1 MIYYCAARESNAQS
15 RITFHLYRKN
25 TNWWRELPAAFTYPF
40 MGPFNGANFASKGRV
55 ISCRL
60 ANRVGSRFETNR
72 KLLPEIIG
80 PISTPNDY
88 LNASSDEVFSLEL
101 QKQYARL
108 RCLRRKFFVTILS
121 MSVKSFLLIQ
131 ERRKKYAIC
140 RSPRQIEIYPLG

>member
-40 MGPFNGANFASKGRV
+40 MAPFNGANFASKGRV
-55 ISCRL
+55 TSCRL

-80 PISTPNDY
+80 PIST
-88 LNASSDEVFSLEL
+88 SSDEVVSLRGSCRNNACPPMVPTEKA
-101 QKQYARL
+101 QV
-108 RCLRRKFFVTILS
+108 FV
-121 MSVKSFLLIQ
+121 SVKPFLLIQ
-131 ERRKKYAIC
+131 ERRKEYAIC
-140 RSPRQIEIYPLG
+140 WSPRQIEIYPLG

>member
-1 MIYYCAARESNAQS
+1 MIYYWAARKSNAQS

-25 TNWWRELPAAFTYPF
+25 TNWGREQEPLRVPSWP
-40 MGPFNGANFASKGRV
+40 PFNGANFESRGRV

-88 LNASSDEVFSLEL
+88 LNTSSDEVVSLRGSCRNNACPPMVPTEKA
-101 QKQYARL
+101 QV
-108 RCLRRKFFVTILS
+108 FV
-121 MSVKSFLLIQ
+121 SVKSFLLIQ
-131 ERRKKYAIC
+131 ERRKEYAIC
-140 RSPRQIEIYPLG
+140 WSPRQIEIYPQG

>member
-88 LNASSDEVFSLEL
+88 LNASSDEVFSLRGSCRNNMPAYGAYGE
-101 QKQYARL
+101 
-108 RCLRRKFFVTILS
+108 
-121 MSVKSFLLIQ
+121 SFLLQ
-131 ERRKKYAIC
+131 FSPWVWSLFFWYKKEERNMLFVGHPVK
-140 RSPRQIEIYPLG
+140 

>member
-25 TNWWRELPAAFTYPF
+25 TNWWRELPSAFTYPF
-40 MGPFNGANFASKGRV
+40 MAPFNGANFASKGRV

-72 KLLPEIIG
+72 KLLPEIIS

-88 LNASSDEVFSLEL
+88 LTTVLNDAWELKKHFPPTVPMAKALTCCNSLPSL
-101 QKQYARL
+101 SL
-108 RCLRRKFFVTILS
+108 R
-121 MSVKSFLLIQ
+121 VKSLSFQ
-131 ERRKKYAIC
+131 ERNMLFVDHPVK
-140 RSPRQIEIYPLG
+140 

>member
-40 MGPFNGANFASKGRV
+40 MAPFNGANFASKGRV

-80 PISTPNDY
+80 PIST
-88 LNASSDEVFSLEL
+88 SSDEVVSLRGSCRNNACPPMVPTEKA
-101 QKQYARL
+101 QV
-108 RCLRRKFFVTILS
+108 FV
-121 MSVKSFLLIQ
+121 SVKPFLLIQ
-131 ERRKKYAIC
+131 ERRKEYAIC
-140 RSPRQIEIYPLG
+140 WSPRQIEIYPLG

>member
-1 MIYYCAARESNAQS
+1 MIYYWAAHKSNAQS

-40 MGPFNGANFASKGRV
+40 MAPFNGANFASKGRV

-88 LNASSDEVFSLEL
+88 LNTSSDEVVSLRGSCRNNACPPMVPTEKA
-101 QKQYARL
+101 QV
-108 RCLRRKFFVTILS
+108 FV
-121 MSVKSFLLIQ
+121 SVKSFLLIQ
-131 ERRKKYAIC
+131 ERRKEYAIC
-140 RSPRQIEIYPLG
+140 WSPRQIEIYPLG